1 MKIDPKTIRDAN
13 WEQIR
18 DHLAGPRQAV
28 HAWLLAH
35 GRATTNRI
43 AQGTGISL
51 LTVRPRVTELV
62 QLGYAACTGR
72 NFRREG
78 IYEAVPVERV
88 RAEHEAALLA
98 ARDAELQMVLGF

>member
-72 NFRREG
+72 NFCREG
-78 IYEAVPVERV
+78 IYEAVPVEQA
-88 RAEHEAALLA
+88 RAAHQAAHQA
-98 ARDAELQMVLGF
+98 ARAAGAQLALKF